1 MEFAAEKYLSPSGAL
16 LTVFLVSLALRIR
29 YPLGE
34 ELIQACSSAY
44 LPL

>member
-1 MEFAAEKYLSPSGAL
+1 MEFTIYKCFFRRTL

-34 ELIQACSSAY
+34 EPVQARSSAC

>member
-1 MEFAAEKYLSPSGAL
+1 MKILFSIQTL

-34 ELIQACSSAY
+34 ELIQAHSNAY
-44 LPL
+44 LTL